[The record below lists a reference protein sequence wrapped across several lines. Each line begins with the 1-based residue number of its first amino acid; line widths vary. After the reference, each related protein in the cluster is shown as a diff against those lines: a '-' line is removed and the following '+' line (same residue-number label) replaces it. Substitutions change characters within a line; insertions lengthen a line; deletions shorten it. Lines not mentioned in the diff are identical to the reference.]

1 MLGIDHALLVAAIC
15 HWPRGDQLAMK
26 AVQPQQITVVLEI
39 LQILIT
45 QCDTYLD
52 DSYGDLSF
60 NMACV

>member
-1 MLGIDHALLVAAIC
+1 
-15 HWPRGDQLAMK
+15 MK